1 MGLMDLIRLPRD
13 LTATDLDHPSTV
25 AIHRKII
32 ESKPGLQQVY
42 RFFYRQLIQE
52 LPIPCTGRLVEL
64 GSGAGF
70 LKRLLP
76 SVMTSDVV
84 PVSGVDLCFSAETM
98 PFDDGSV
105 DAFMMVD
112 VFHHIPDTSA
122 FLHEAERCLVP
133 GGRLIMVEPANTTFS
148 RIIFKRFHHESFE
161 PDAGWGLASAG
172 PLSSANGALPWIV
185 FVRDRLG
192 QLATEH
198 PALSVLKTQ
207 IHSPFKYL
215 LTGGLSFKSL
225 VPGFGI
231 QMVDGI
237 VETALF
243 PLMRWLGM
251 FLTIVVEH
259 RDENGKKETL

>member
-1 MGLMDLIRLPRD
+1 MDLIRLPRD

-32 ESKPGLQQVY
+32 ASKPSLQQVY
-42 RFFYRQLIQE
+42 RFFYRKLIQE
-52 LPIPCTGRLVEL
+52 LPMPRTGRLVEL

-98 PFDDGSV
+98 PFVDGSV
-105 DAFMMVD
+105 DAFMMLD

-133 GGRLIMVEPANTTFS
+133 GGRLIMLEPANTIFS
-148 RIIFKRFHHESFE
+148 RFIFRRFHHERFE
-161 PDAGWGLASAG
+161 PNAGWGLESTG

-185 FVRDRLG
+185 FVRDRRSG
-192 QLATEH
+192 LANEH
-198 PALSVLKTQ
+198 PTLSVLKTK

-225 VPGFGI
+225 APGFGI
-231 QMVDGI
+231 QTVDGI
-237 VETALF
+237 FETILF

-251 FLTIVVEH
+251 FLTLVVER
-259 RDENGKKETL
+259 RDENS

>member
-13 LTATDLDHPSTV
+13 LTAVDLDHPSTV

-32 ESKPGLQQVY
+32 AAKPSLQQVY
-42 RFFYRQLIQE
+42 RFFYRKLIQE
-52 LPIPCTGRLVEL
+52 VPKPRTGWLVEL
-64 GSGAGF
+64 GSGAGC

-84 PVSGVDLCFSAETM
+84 YVSGVDLCFSAEAM

-105 DAFMMVD
+105 DAFLMVD
-112 VFHHIPDTSA
+112 VFHHIPDTSS

-133 GGRLIMVEPANTTFS
+133 GGRLIMVEPANTAFS
-148 RIIFKRFHHESFE
+148 RFIFKYFHHESFE
-161 PDAGWGLASAG
+161 PDSGWGLESTG

-185 FVRDRLG
+185 FVRDRVSR
-192 QLATEH
+192 LASEH
-198 PALSVLKTQ
+198 PGLSVLKAE

-225 VPGFGI
+225 VPGFAI
-231 QMVDGI
+231 QTVDGI
-237 VETALF
+237 FETALF

-251 FLTIVVEH
+251 FLTLVVER
-259 RDENGKKETL
+259 RDENEN